1 MTQNHFQYFLGE
13 AHSKH
18 TQEILFS
25 IFCGLNVAISYHLSR
40 SSSDPTVIF
49 TLIKRQLMMPP
60 NGSAENTSV
69 DEAGS
74 QDNATSGGGKSPSK
88 ESPGSAMSPSDST
101 SAPVDPFPKKL
112 RDTVHARLK
121 SDGIMCVVI
130 AVATTLLHWS
140 GFFSKL
146 QVQLHSKLY
155 VIWCFA

>member
-1 MTQNHFQYFLGE
+1 
-13 AHSKH
+13 
-18 TQEILFS
+18 
-25 IFCGLNVAISYHLSR
+25 
-40 SSSDPTVIF
+40 
-49 TLIKRQLMMPP
+49 MMPP

-74 QDNATSGGGKSPSK
+74 QDNAAAASSGKSPSK
-88 ESPGSAMSPSDST
+88 ESPGSVMSPTDST

-121 SDGIMCVVI
+121 SDGITCVVI

-146 QVQLHSKLY
+146 QVHTVWKFQKYPGNFY
-155 VIWCFA
+155 VELNLTIL